1 MPSFR
6 YQSMTTAGESRNGTI
21 SAADRADAVK
31 ALLGRGETALTIDP
45 IDARETRKN
54 GHAAGRRSASVSSG
68 PKGPT
73 TQNSVARLDI
83 DSLIGRFSAGV
94 LNSQRHRS
102 LSRSEMSNFIR
113 ELATAIEAGLPLMPS
128 LRTVRKQAHG
138 KAMPQILD
146 HLIERVEAGDPLH
159 KAAKSYGPPFD
170 DMVLGMLRAADASGE
185 MSAVLHQLADLLE
198 RSVELRREVMGAT
211 LYPMIVAGFIAA
223 SAVVLVTVLVP
234 NLIGPLTE
242 GTGAITLPWPTE
254 VVLWT
259 SEVIAAYW
267 LYGLIGLVVGFI
279 GWRAWVNVPANR
291 YRVDLLKLRIPVAGR
306 LLRDVAVARFTR
318 TLGTLTS
325 AGLPILE
332 SLRITQNVL
341 VNRALVEALDDIQDK
356 VTSGKSLAEPLER
369 SGLFPP
375 LLVQVVSLGERSG
388 RLESMLMHAAT
399 AFDRQVNASLKLFSR
414 VLPPFLLI
422 IMAGLGA
429 FILAAILLPLLEL
442 QGMVG

>member
-6 YQSMTTAGESRNGTI
+6 YQSMTTAGESRSGTI

-45 IDARETRKN
+45 VDTREAKRN
-54 GHAAGRRSASVSSG
+54 GKAAGARSASKSR
-68 PKGPT
+68 PKSAT
-73 TQNSVARLDI
+73 TQDSVSKFDI
-83 DSLIGRFSAGV
+83 DSLVSRFSASM
-94 LNSQRHRS
+94 LRSRRHRS
-102 LSRSEMSNFIR
+102 LSLSEMSNFIR
-113 ELATAIEAGLPLMPS
+113 ELATAIEAGLPLMQS

-146 HLIERVEAGDPLH
+146 HLIARVEAGDPLH

-185 MSAVLHQLADLLE
+185 MSTVLHQLADLLE

-259 SEVIAAYW
+259 SEMIAAYW
-267 LYGLIGLVVGFI
+267 LYGLIGIVVGFI

-341 VNRALVEALDDIQDK
+341 VNRALVEALDDVQDK

-422 IMAGLGA
+422 VMAGLGA